1 VRTSVKLLFNMSLL
15 VFVVL
20 TLNIAI
26 AIQTPSLMRN
36 PSALGATWLIESVNV
51 VDAEENN
58 IFPNQN
64 VWIKDGLIECIGS
77 CERAPE
83 TTKRI
88 NGKGKYL
95 LPGLIDS
102 HVHLNDISELAA
114 NLVYGVTTIRNM
126 GGYPFHL
133 RLKREIEEFKVLG
146 PKLITT
152 GPILNSNGP
161 NENIIQKMVNSP
173 EQAEAE
179 IQRQFD
185 AGFDQIKVYSNL
197 KPEVFNVIIDTAN
210 KLDIPITGHSPE
222 GERYQGVPHITP
234 FEIPWKQSLGRGF
247 NTLEHIETI
256 VWHGLKDDL
265 DIEKMKV
272 LAKELKES
280 GETVTPTLIAHRRLV
295 YLAQSKGNYLHHED
309 SAMLNPLVEWSESGS
324 IEYWS
329 NMNPN
334 EYELPHADFFLKGTK
349 TLHEHGVNIIAGS
362 DAGGFALTP
371 GRALHEEMAL
381 LYQAGLQNHEVLQAA
396 TINAARAL
404 KIDKLGLIKEGY
416 IANLLIINGNPLE
429 DLSHAEEVQV
439 VFIDGLLLNADK
451 LNGLR
456 EVAKEPSF
464 IRSLIY
470 FIEMKWYQ
478 TDQLK

>member
-1 VRTSVKLLFNMSLL
+1 
-15 VFVVL
+15 
-20 TLNIAI
+20 
-26 AIQTPSLMRN
+26 MRN
-36 PSALGATWLIESVNV
+36 PSTLGASWLIESVNIV
-51 VDAEENN
+51 NTEDNK
-58 IFPNQN
+58 IFANQN

-77 CERAPE
+77 CDNAPE

-88 NGKGKYL
+88 NGNGKYL

-102 HVHLNDISELAA
+102 HVHINDISELAA

-133 RLKREIEEFKVLG
+133 RLKRDIEEFKVLG

-161 NENIIQKMVNSP
+161 NENIIQKIVNSP
-173 EQAEAE
+173 QQAEAE
-179 IQRQFD
+179 VNRQFD

-197 KPEVFNVIIDTAN
+197 KPEVFNVIIDTAT

-222 GERYQGVPHITP
+222 GERYRGVPHVKP
-234 FEIPWKQSLGRGF
+234 FEISWEQSLGRGF

-256 VWHGLKDDL
+256 VWHGLRDDL

-272 LAKELKES
+272 LAKRLKES

-295 YLAQSKGNYLHHED
+295 NLAQSKGNYLHHED

-349 TLHEHGVNIIAGS
+349 VLHEHSVNLIAGS
-362 DAGGFALTP
+362 DAGAFALIP
-371 GRALHEEMAL
+371 GRALHEELAL
-381 LYQAGLQNHEVLQAA
+381 LHQAGLQNHEVLQAA
-396 TINAARAL
+396 TINAAKAL

-416 IANLLIINGNPLE
+416 IANLLIINGNPLD
-429 DLSHAEEVQV
+429 DLSHVEEVQV
-439 VFIDGLLLNADK
+439 VFVDGLLLDADR
-451 LNGLR
+451 LNELR

-464 IRSLIY
+464 IRSLIH
-470 FIEMKWYQ
+470 FIEMK
-478 TDQLK
+478 LF